1 MNGVSLSAVLR
12 SALLILL
19 GVVSNSLARASGQSD
34 ANAPVQE
41 ANKDAQDAEKKTQ
54 DSKRKEASSE
64 IADTLGT
71 VTVTGYAKSLER
83 ALANKREA
91 DVVSDGISAEDVGKY
106 PEQNI
111 AESLQRVTGV
121 QITRSLGDG
130 QFLSVRGLDPKF
142 TDTLFNGRQLPTA
155 SGTRAFDFQ
164 VLTSNFANQV
174 DVYKSPT
181 PDLPESGLAATVNVQ
196 SIKPLDLGAE
206 RAALNVE
213 GVYDEQAKQGVKP
226 HVSALYLNTF
236 LDNRLGWMVSVD
248 YNQRRLNDQ
257 QFTSDGVLPD
267 STYTGPGTV
276 YRVFGVHLNDLLGTD
291 RRLSG
296 MSMLQFKVNDNLE
309 LHLDTIASRFEQRYN
324 YYQGQNFYPGAGA
337 LGASPTDSQTLDRN
351 NVETVWSGSNVFAWM
366 QANMFDFLQETTS
379 TALGGTLT
387 FGDWKI
393 DNELSYGEA
402 TEHTTQA
409 YVSWATKAPGA
420 NLRYDTTK
428 DPGGPISV
436 GFYNGFNPNDPSNY
450 YFFGVQGAYKEPTRD
465 QIWNYRIDATRSLD
479 SGWLKSV
486 KVGANFEDRTLSSTP
501 NWMGNSG
508 AGYPTDMSPY
518 LILHDNSSFFSSYD
532 GGAQVPSSFM
542 TVNLPKF
549 FSDFPLSQIV
559 AKNPP
564 MQVVTATTVVEEKS
578 EAAYVRVDVGDAD
591 GRWKANAGLR
601 AVRTEELSSGYSPTS
616 GAYLIYGLVGGSN
629 SLSYTDAS
637 IHAQSHT
644 YNNLLPSLNA
654 SYLISDDLIARFAAA
669 KVMQRPDMNLLAA
682 ASNPNA
688 STSPPPGGTWV
699 GTLAEGNPDLKPY
712 LANQF
717 DVSLEWY
724 FSKRGIFAADFFLKN
739 VQNLVLTNYTKE
751 TVDVAIGSA
760 NGPKQPI
767 ELSVSQP
774 VNATTTQIKGVELGY
789 QQAFDFLPGFWS
801 GLGAQANFTHIWYG
815 SVVLNQGQPALPL
828 PGISKNT
835 YNLGVYY
842 DNGKF
847 DIHAGYNYRSGWV
860 ADPLSYFGDG
870 IFVKGYGQLDLS
882 ANYKVNSKLSFNA
895 SVVNLTQ
902 SALRQDDRYGITR
915 LYDLSGRRYYVGARL
930 NF

>member
-1 MNGVSLSAVLR
+1 MRNVAISAAVRGV
-12 SALLILL
+12 LLVCAGAMLAPAT
-19 GVVSNSLARASGQSD
+19 LARAQDSSGAVAQGAPAPPSSD
-34 ANAPVQE
+34 ADETAKLE
-41 ANKDAQDAEKKTQ
+41 
-54 DSKRKEASSE
+54 
-64 IADTLGT
+64 T
-71 VTVTGYAKSLER
+71 VTVTGYARSLER
-83 ALANKREA
+83 ALSNKREA

-142 TDTLFNGRQLPTA
+142 TDTLFNGRQFPTA

-164 VLTSNFANQV
+164 MLTSNFANQV

-213 GVYDEQAKQGVKP
+213 GVYDEQAKQGIKP
-226 HVSALYLNTF
+226 HVSALYMNTF

-267 STYTGPGTV
+267 STYAGPGTA
-276 YRVFGVHLNDLLGTD
+276 YRVFGLHLNDLLGTD
-291 RRLSG
+291 RRFSG
-296 MSMLQFKVNDNLE
+296 MSMLQFKVNDNFE
-309 LHLDTIASRFEQRYN
+309 LRLDTIASRFEQRYD

-337 LGASPTDSQTLDRN
+337 LGPSPTDAQSLDGN
-351 NVETVWSGSNVFAWM
+351 HVETTWSGGNVFAWL
-366 QANMFDFLQETTS
+366 QANSFDFLQEMNS
-379 TALGGTLT
+379 TALAGTLS

-393 DNELSYGEA
+393 ENELSYGEA
-402 TEHTTQA
+402 SEHTTQI

-420 NLRYDTTK
+420 HLWYDTTK
-428 DPGGPISV
+428 DPGGPISY
-436 GFYNGFNPNDPSNY
+436 GFYNGFDPNDKSNY
-450 YFFGVQGAYKEPTRD
+450 YFFGVQGAYKQPTRD
-465 QIWNYRIDATRSLD
+465 RIWSYRADATRTLD
-479 SGWLKSV
+479 SGWFKSLKFGV
-486 KVGANFEDRTLSSTP
+486 NFEDRILSNSP

-508 AGYPTDMSPY
+508 AGYPADMAPY
-518 LILHDNSSFFSSYD
+518 LMLHHNSSFFSSYD
-532 GGAQVPSSFM
+532 GGAQVPSSFL

-559 AKNPP
+559 TNNPP
-564 MQVVTATTVVEEKS
+564 AQVVTATTVVEEKS
-578 EAAYVRVDVGDAD
+578 ESAYARVDLGDAD
-591 GRWKANAGLR
+591 GRWKANAGVR
-601 AVRTEELSSGYSPTS
+601 AVRTEESSSGFVPAP

-629 SLSYTDAS
+629 SLSYSSAS
-637 IHAQSHT
+637 IRAQSHT
-644 YNNLLPSLNA
+644 YNNLLPSLNL
-654 SYLISDDLIARFAAA
+654 SYLINDDLIARFAAA

-688 STSPPPGGTWV
+688 ATGPPPSGTWT
-699 GTLAEGNPDLKPY
+699 GTLAKGNPELKPY

-717 DVSLEWY
+717 DISLEWY
-724 FSKRGIFAADFFLKN
+724 FNKRGILAADFFLKN
-739 VQNLVLTNYTKE
+739 VQNLVLTNYSKQIA
-751 TVDVAIGSA
+751 DVAVGSA
-760 NGPKQPI
+760 GGPQQTI

-774 VNATTTQIKGVELGY
+774 VNATTTQIKGLEVGY
-789 QQAFDFLPGFWS
+789 QQAFDFLPGVWS
-801 GLGAQANFTHIWYG
+801 GFGAQANYTRIWYG

-828 PGISKNT
+828 PGISKDT
-835 YNLGVYY
+835 YNLGLYY

-847 DIHAGYNYRSGWV
+847 DIHAGYNYRSRWV
-860 ADPLSYFGDG
+860 YDPLSYFGDG

-895 SVVNLTQ
+895 SIVNLTQ
-902 SALRQDDRYGITR
+902 SALKQEDKYGVTR